1 KLFSG
6 PRLPRT
12 IRSTS
17 GGVGHDMKASLRR
30 PWQAGHRHL
39 TDRHEALTLGK
50 RSTAAL
56 ENGRIPVTLAGVFRS
71 DFIERR
77 SFMPIR
83 TILLIV
89 AVILFLLEA
98 LGSRMR

>member
-1 KLFSG
+1 
-6 PRLPRT
+6 
-12 IRSTS
+12 
-17 GGVGHDMKASLRR
+17 MRR

-50 RSTAAL
+50 RSTAML

-98 LGSRMR
+98 LGSRMRFRAPFGMLGAGLACFAAAFLF